1 MAATGQ
7 VQTTATDDAFSW
19 RFVTPMF
26 LGSSLNPVNSS
37 LIATALVPIA
47 AAMHTSVG
55 RTAVLVSALYL
66 ASSIAQPTAG
76 KLSEEFGPRRV
87 FLTGILLVLAG
98 GLAGGFSPDLTG
110 LIVARVL
117 IGVGTSAGYPSA
129 MLLIRRRAEQ
139 AGLDEPPGSVLGGL
153 VIAGMVTPAVGLPL
167 GGVLVG
173 AWGWRA
179 VFFANVP
186 LALVALFMAARWIP
200 RDPRRE
206 QARSAREVA
215 ARIDVAGIAGFG
227 GAMVALLVFL
237 LSLPRLDW
245 VALAVAVLA
254 GVGLVG
260 WELRASRPFLDVR
273 LLARNLALTRTY
285 LRWAVL
291 CLCLYTVL
299 YGVTQWLQA
308 GRGLSPL
315 DAGLLL
321 LPMSAVAGVVAR
333 PVSRRN
339 LLRTPLVVA
348 AVACLAGSAGVLALT
363 TSTPIAWIVVVSLLF
378 GVATG
383 TGASANQTAL
393 YTQVPGA
400 QIGTA
405 SGLLR
410 TFGYIGSIASS
421 AIIAITF
428 RTTVSDHGLH
438 ITGII
443 MVAVSVV
450 ALVIVVADRHLMSL
464 STARSRPVP

>member
-1 MAATGQ
+1 
-7 VQTTATDDAFSW
+7 
-19 RFVTPMF
+19 
-26 LGSSLNPVNSS
+26 
-37 LIATALVPIA
+37 
-47 AAMHTSVG
+47 MHVSAG
-55 RTAVLVSALYL
+55 RTAVLVFALYL
-66 ASSIAQPTAG
+66 ASSIAQPTTG
-76 KLSEEFGPRRV
+76 KLPEEFGPRRV
-87 FLTGILLVLAG
+87 FLPGILLVLAG
-98 GLAGGFSPDLTG
+98 GLAGGFAQDLTS

-139 AGLDEPPGSVLGGL
+139 AGLDTPPGNILGGL

-167 GGVLVG
+167 GGALVG
-173 AWGWRA
+173 AWGWRTT
-179 VFFANVP
+179 FFVNVP
-186 LALVALFMAARWIP
+186 FALVTLAMAARWIP
-200 RDPRRE
+200 RDPPRQQARSAGGARS
-206 QARSAREVA
+206 ARSAREVA
-215 ARIDVAGIAGFG
+215 TRIDVAGIAGFG
-227 GAMVALLVFL
+227 GALAALLVFL
-237 LSLPRLDW
+237 LSLPRPDW
-245 VALAVAVLA
+245 IALALAVVA
-254 GVGLVG
+254 GALLTW
-260 WELRASRPFLDVR
+260 WELRASHPFLDVR
-273 LLARNLALTRTY
+273 LLARNPALTRTY

-291 CLCLYTVL
+291 CLCIYTVL

-321 LPMSAVAGVVAR
+321 LPMSAVGGVIAR
-333 PVSRRN
+333 PVSNKN
-339 LLRTPLVVA
+339 LLRMPLVVA

-363 TSTPIAWIVVVSLLF
+363 TSTPIAWIVVITLLF

-383 TGASANQTAL
+383 AGASANQTAL

-428 RTTVSDHGLH
+428 RTNVSDHGLH